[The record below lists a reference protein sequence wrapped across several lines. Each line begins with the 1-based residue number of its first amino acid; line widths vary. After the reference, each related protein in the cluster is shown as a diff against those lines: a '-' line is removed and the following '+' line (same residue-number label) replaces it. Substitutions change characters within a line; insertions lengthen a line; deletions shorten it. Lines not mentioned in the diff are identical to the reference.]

1 MATAAAAVGV
11 GSMIAGIASNAASNA
26 SNASNVASTNQANKD
41 IAQMNNQWSEKM
53 LEKQQQFA
61 LNMYEDSKKY
71 NSAPE
76 QVKRLKEAGLNP
88 MLVMGGA
95 NAGSAASTSVGGTP
109 SPSQMQAIPNRYD
122 FSGIGQSV
130 QSAVEIYN
138 NMRTQGAQKNLI
150 DEQARNMQIDNRYKA
165 LEITKRL
172 ANMEADTKNKAA
184 AAKIGSI
191 NAKWQDT
198 FNMQAYTTK
207 AQELSNMMETFK
219 GLQIA
224 NAIQSK
230 SLNAFDEQFRLQ
242 VAEMTSRIAL
252 QKAQGQLTSAQAV
265 HELAKQIETKART
278 AGIKISNSVARRTA
292 DELVKQASWTTVQ
305 LRNNSSSNN
314 LYQWYGRVHNFVGRV
329 GDKLD
334 KMAGTPTWNDL
345 FN

>member
-1 MATAAAAVGV
+1 MATAAAAIGV
-11 GSMIAGIASNAASNA
+11 GSMIAGAASSMASNTANR
-26 SNASNVASTNQANKD
+26 NNVRDTNQANKE
-41 IAQMNNQWSEKM
+41 IAQMNNEWSEKM

-71 NSAPE
+71 NSATE

-109 SPSQMQAIPNRYD
+109 SPSQMQAIPTRYD

-207 AQELSNMMETFK
+207 AQELSNMIETFK

-230 SLNAFDEQFRLQ
+230 ALNTFDEQFRLQ

-278 AGIKISNSVARRTA
+278 AGIKISNAVARKTA
-292 DELVKQASWTTVQ
+292 DDLVKQASLTTITMF
-305 LRNNSSSNN
+305 NNKGPRDPWMASQDSSFGSAFYRG
-314 LYQWYGRVHNFVGRV
+314 LK
-329 GDKLD
+329 KL
-334 KMAGTPTWNDL
+334 NDVVSP
-345 FN
+345 FK